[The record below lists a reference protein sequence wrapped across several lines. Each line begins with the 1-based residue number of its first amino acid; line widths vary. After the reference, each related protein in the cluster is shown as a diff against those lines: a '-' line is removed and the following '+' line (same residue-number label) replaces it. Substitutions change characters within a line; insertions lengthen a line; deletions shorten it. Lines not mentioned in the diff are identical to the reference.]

1 MTSELVIDSQKKA
14 VSIALLE
21 DGRLMEYQRQEMSQ
35 LYAAGNMYLAKV
47 KKLMPGLNAC
57 FVDVGHE
64 KGGFLH
70 CLDLGPN
77 YFSFQ
82 KFIKQIRSNRK
93 KSFDISKAHR
103 QNILGKDAAIQD
115 VLKVGDEVLVQITK
129 EPISTK
135 GPRLSCELNF
145 AGRFLVLIPFDTKV
159 SISTKIRSAAER
171 SRLKQIISSILPPN
185 FGVIVRTVAEGKRA
199 AELDQELRVLL
210 KRWDTTVSAVQKC
223 STLPHLVYEESS
235 RAVGLIRDL
244 FNPSYEAIHV
254 NDPNTYEEI
263 KDYIKVIAPDKEDI
277 VKLYKGQIPI
287 FDKFAVT
294 KQIKSAFG
302 TTVTFKHGAYLI
314 IEHTEALHVI
324 DVNSGNRAKNSES
337 QETGAFDV
345 NIGAADEIA
354 RQLRLRDIGGIII
367 VDFIDMASA
376 EHRDQLYRH
385 MVDIMKQDRSRHNV
399 LPLTKFGLMQITR
412 QRVRPAME
420 VEVEED
426 CPSCF
431 GTGHIKSSFLF
442 TDTLERKIKTLFTEL
457 KYTKLRLFVHPYVY
471 AYINQGLISLKQRW
485 RMKYGLGLRIIP
497 DQSLAFLQYR
507 FIDPEGNEIDMKEEH
522 DKKQTGY
529 PRKAFAK
536 ATPKDSKESL

>member
-21 DGRLMEYQRQEMSQ
+21 DGRLMEFQRQEMSQ
-35 LYAAGNMYLAKV
+35 LYSAGNMYLAKV

-82 KFIKQIRSNRK
+82 KFIKQVRNNRK
-93 KSFDISKAHR
+93 KQFDISKAQR
-103 QNILGKDAAIQD
+103 QPILGKDAAIQD

-159 SISTKIRSAAER
+159 SISTKIRSGAER
-171 SRLKQIISSILPPN
+171 SRLKQIITSILPPN

-210 KRWDTTVSAVQKC
+210 KRWDSTINAVQKC
-223 STLPHLVYEESS
+223 SSLPSLVYEESS
-235 RAVGLIRDL
+235 RAVGLLRDL

-254 NDPNTYEEI
+254 NDPKTFEEI
-263 KDYIKVIAPDKEDI
+263 KDYIKVIAPEKEDI

-324 DVNSGNRAKNSES
+324 DVNSGNRAKNSED

-442 TDTLERKIKTLFTEL
+442 TDTLERKIKKLFTEL
-457 KYTKLRLFVHPYVY
+457 NYTKLRLFVHPYVY
-471 AYINQGLISLKQRW
+471 AYINQGIISLKQRW

-507 FIDPEGNEIDMKEEH
+507 FVDSEGNEIDMKEEH

-529 PRKAFAK
+529 RRKTLDK
-536 ATPKDSKESL
+536 ATS

>member
-1 MTSELVIDSQKKA
+1 MTSELIIDSQKKA

-21 DGRLMEYQRQEMSQ
+21 DGRLMEFQQQEMSQ
-35 LYAAGNMYLAKV
+35 SYSAGNMYLAKV

-64 KGGFLH
+64 RGGFLH

-77 YFSFQ
+77 FYSFQ
-82 KFIKQIRSNRK
+82 KFLKQIRNSRK
-93 KSFDISKAHR
+93 KPISISKMQR
-103 QNILGKDAAIQD
+103 QPVLGKDASIQD
-115 VLKVGDEVLVQITK
+115 VLKTGDEVLVQITK

-145 AGRFLVLIPFDTKV
+145 AGRFLILIPFDNKV
-159 SISTKIRSAAER
+159 SVSTKIRSSAER

-185 FGVIVRTVAEGKRA
+185 FGVIVRTVAEGKRV

-210 KRWDTTVSAVQKC
+210 KRWENTVSAIVKAN
-223 STLPHLVYEESS
+223 TLPRLVYEESS
-235 RAVGLIRDL
+235 RTVGMLRDL
-244 FNPSYEAIHV
+244 FNPSYEAIHI
-254 NDPNTYEEI
+254 NDPHTCEEV
-263 KDYIKVIAPDKEDI
+263 KDYLRVIAPEKANI
-277 VKLYKGQIPI
+277 VQLYKGQIPI

-294 KQIKSAFG
+294 KQIKSSFG

-314 IEHTEALHVI
+314 IEHTEALFVI
-324 DVNSGNRAKNSES
+324 DVNSGNRAKNSED

-385 MVDIMKQDRSRHNV
+385 MVDIMKQDRTRHNI

-412 QRVRPAME
+412 QRVRPAMD
-420 VEVEED
+420 VDVEEE

-431 GTGHIKSSFLF
+431 GTGHIKSSILF
-442 TDTLERKIKTLFTEL
+442 TDILERKIKTLFTEL
-457 KYTKLRLFVHPYVY
+457 NYTKLRLFVHPYVY
-471 AYINQGLISLKQRW
+471 AYINQGLLSLKQRW
-485 RMKYGLGLRIIP
+485 RMKYGLGLRILP

-507 FIDPEGNEIDMKEEH
+507 FVDNHGEEIDMKEEH
-522 DKKQTGY
+522 DKK
-529 PRKAFAK
+529 
-536 ATPKDSKESL
+536 